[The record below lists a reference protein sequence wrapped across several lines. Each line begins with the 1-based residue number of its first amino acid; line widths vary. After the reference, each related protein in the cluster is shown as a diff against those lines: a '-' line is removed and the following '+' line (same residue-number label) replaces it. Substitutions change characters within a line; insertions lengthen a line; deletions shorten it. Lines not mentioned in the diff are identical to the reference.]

1 MKTPEQQKEGIRVF
15 ADVDRNDIYI
25 TYEGNEEEPN
35 ATLYL
40 DEDLKESPISAAELV
55 EKAREWCEVETTHVT
70 YEGEY
75 QMKNSEKPAAWLLA
89 FLESEVG
96 K

>member
-40 DEDLKESPISAAELV
+40 DEDLKESPISAADLV
-55 EKAREWCEVETTHVT
+55 EKAKAEWKRLKAIEHQPCSGIYYTVQAM
-70 YEGEY
+70 EY
-75 QMKNSEKPAAWLLA
+75 VIK
-89 FLESEVG
+89 FLEAEVG